1 MGHFFQIMKF
11 VAFPE
16 NSRATLFVGRLLGLA
31 IILGSISM
39 AAYISREHYRQPRTN
54 DANVR
59 ANIVGIAPNVS
70 GQIVQLNVVDNQEV
84 NEGDILF
91 VIDPRPFE
99 IELERAQANLL
110 LTQTQISAT
119 SNAVA
124 AAQMNVQRLEAENAY
139 AADHVQRL
147 EPLLAKK
154 FVTQDNLQSAQV
166 DAHSAEASLA
176 QARAELSRQKS
187 LLGQIDDVNAFLKVA
202 EAAVHSAELNLNYC
216 RVRSPFKGRVTNLNI
231 SQGEYAK
238 MSTQVFALVDTLHWY
253 VMANFQETYL
263 ASIRPGMDAEVY
275 LMSYPNRK
283 FHGKV
288 QGLGWA
294 IQTSDAMFPGV
305 LPNVEPT
312 LNWTRLA
319 QRIPVRIELQDNDPQ
334 QPYRMG
340 MTAMVLLRQGE
351 THPAAP
357 DKTGR

>member
-1 MGHFFQIMKF
+1 MK
-11 VAFPE
+11 VFPE
-16 NSRATLFVGRLLGLA
+16 NSRVSWLIGRLTGLA
-31 IILGSISM
+31 IILGSIWLT
-39 AAYISREHYRQPRTN
+39 AHVSREHYRQPRTN

-70 GQIVQLNVVDNQEV
+70 GQIIELNVVDNQEV
-84 NEGDILF
+84 NEGDVLF

-99 IELERAQANLL
+99 IELERAKANLL

-124 AAQMNVQRLEAENAY
+124 AAQMNVQRLEAENVY
-139 AADHVQRL
+139 AADHAQRL
-147 EPLLAKK
+147 ESLLEKK
-154 FVTQDNLQSAQV
+154 FVTQDDLQSARV
-166 DAHSAEASLA
+166 TAHSADASLA
-176 QARAELSRQKS
+176 QARAELSRQQS
-187 LLGQIDDVNAFLKVA
+187 LLGQVGDVNAYLKVA

-231 SQGEYAK
+231 SKGEYAK
-238 MSTQVFALVDTLHWY
+238 ASTQVFALVDTRHWY

-263 ASIRPGMDAEVY
+263 DSIHPGMAAEVY
-275 LMSYPNRK
+275 LMSYPNRR

-294 IQTSDAMFPGV
+294 IQSLDATVPGI
-305 LPNVEPT
+305 LPSVEPT

-319 QRIPVRIELQDNDPQ
+319 QRIPVRIELEDGNTE

-340 MTAMVLLRQGE
+340 MTAVVIIREGSQTQPASTGE
-351 THPAAP
+351 SS
-357 DKTGR
+357 R

>member
-1 MGHFFQIMKF
+1 M
-11 VAFPE
+11 AFPE
-16 NSRATLFVGRLLGLA
+16 NSPVTKVIGRLIGLA
-31 IILGSISM
+31 IILGSIGV
-39 AAYISREHYRQPRTN
+39 AAYVSREHYRQPRTN

-70 GQIVQLNVVDNQEV
+70 GQITELKVVDNQEV

-99 IELERAQANLL
+99 IELERARANLL

-124 AAQMNVQRLEAENAY
+124 AAQMNVQRLESESTY

-187 LLGQIDDVNAFLKVA
+187 LLGQVDDVNAYLKVA

-231 SQGEYAK
+231 AQGEYAK
-238 MSTQVFALVDTLHWY
+238 ASSQVFALVDTRHWY

-294 IQTSDAMFPGV
+294 IQSPDALVPGV
-305 LPNVEPT
+305 LPSVEPT

-319 QRIPVRIELQDNDPQ
+319 QRIPVRIELEDGDPQ

-340 MTAMVLLRQGE
+340 MTAMVLLRDGRE
-351 THPAAP
+351 TQSASP
-357 DKTGR
+357 DKTSR

>member
-1 MGHFFQIMKF
+1 MKF
-11 VAFPE
+11 TAFPE
-16 NSRATLFVGRLLGLA
+16 NSRVSQVTGRLIGLA
-31 IILGSISM
+31 IILGSIGI

-70 GQIVQLNVVDNQEV
+70 GQIVELNVVDNQEV
-84 NEGDILF
+84 NEGDVLF
-91 VIDPRPFE
+91 VIDPRPYE
-99 IELERAQANLL
+99 IELERARANLL

-124 AAQMNVQRLEAENAY
+124 AAQMDVQRLEAESTY

-154 FVTQDNLQSAQV
+154 FVTPDNLQSARV
-166 DAHSAEASLA
+166 NAHSAEASLA
-176 QARAELSRQKS
+176 QARAELSRQQS
-187 LLGQIDDVNAFLKVA
+187 LLGQVDDVNAYLKVA

-231 SQGEYAK
+231 AKGEYAK
-238 MSTQVFALVDTLHWY
+238 ASSQVFALVDTRHWY

-263 ASIRPGMDAEVY
+263 ASIYPGMDAEVY

-283 FHGKV
+283 FHGQV
-288 QGLGWA
+288 QGVGWA
-294 IQTSDAMFPGV
+294 IQSPDNSMPGV
-305 LPNVEPT
+305 LPSVEPT

-319 QRIPVRIELQDNDPQ
+319 QRIPVRIELEDGDPQ
-334 QPYRMG
+334 KPYRMG
-340 MTAMVLLRQGE
+340 MTAMVILRDE
-351 THPAAP
+351 PATQSPGP
-357 DKTGR
+357 DKTSR

>member
-1 MGHFFQIMKF
+1 MNIFS
-11 VAFPE
+11 E
-16 NSRATLFVGRLLGLA
+16 NSHAARLAGHLIGLA
-31 IILGSISM
+31 IILGSIGLTFH
-39 AAYISREHYRQPRTN
+39 ISREHYRQPRTN

-70 GQIVQLNVVDNQEV
+70 GQIVELHVVDNQEV
-84 NEGDILF
+84 SEGDVLF

-99 IELERAQANLL
+99 IELERAKANLL

-119 SNAVA
+119 SNAMA
-124 AAQMNVQRLEAENAY
+124 AAQMNVRRLEAESAY
-139 AADHVQRL
+139 AADHAQRL
-147 EPLLAKK
+147 EPLLDKK
-154 FVTQDNLQSAQV
+154 FVTQDDLQSAQV
-166 DAHSAEASLA
+166 NAHSAEASLA

-187 LLGQIDDVNAFLKVA
+187 LLGQVDDVNAYLKVA

-238 MSTQVFALVDTLHWY
+238 ASTQVFALVDTRHWY

-263 ASIRPGMDAEVY
+263 ASIQPGMEAEVY

-294 IQTSDAMFPGV
+294 IQTPDTMVPGV
-305 LPNVEPT
+305 LPSVEPT

-319 QRIPVRIELQDNDPQ
+319 QRIPVRIELEDGEAQ

-340 MTAMVLLRQGE
+340 MTAVVILRQSRE
-351 THPAAP
+351 TPPAAP
-357 DKTGR
+357 GETSR

>member
-1 MGHFFQIMKF
+1 MKSSVF
-11 VAFPE
+11 SE
-16 NSRATLFVGRLLGLA
+16 NSWLTRLTGRLLGLS
-31 IILGSISM
+31 IILGSIGLV
-39 AAYISREHYRQPRTN
+39 AYISREHYRQPRTN

-70 GQIVQLNVVDNQEV
+70 GPIVQLNVVDNQEV
-84 NEGDILF
+84 NEGDVLF

-99 IELERAQANLL
+99 IELERARANLL

-124 AAQMNVQRLEAENAY
+124 AAQMNVQRLEAESTY

-154 FVTQDNLQSAQV
+154 FVTPDNLQSAKV

-187 LLGQIDDVNAFLKVA
+187 LLGQVDDVNAYLKVA
-202 EAAVHSAELNLNYC
+202 EAAVRSAELNLNYC

-231 SQGEYAK
+231 AQGEYANAGV
-238 MSTQVFALVDTLHWY
+238 QVFALVDTRHWY
-253 VMANFQETYL
+253 VMANFQETFL
-263 ASIRPGMDAEVY
+263 GSIYPGMDAEVY

-288 QGLGWA
+288 QGVGWA
-294 IQTSDAMFPGV
+294 IQTPDNSVPGV
-305 LPNVEPT
+305 LPSVAPT

-319 QRIPVRIELQDNDPQ
+319 QRIPVRIELEDGDPQ
-334 QPYRMG
+334 KPYRMG
-340 MTAMVLLRQGE
+340 MTAMVILREGAGGQF
-351 THPAAP
+351 PKP
-357 DKTGR
+357 DKTSR